1 MESDKPGGVCGIILA
16 AGANTRLNG
25 IVAPFNKPLVLVN
38 GKPLIR
44 HSIDHLLEWDVTSI
58 IIVASPENVRQLLTV
73 AKSPVPI
80 KWVLQIGPTGVVEA
94 IKLAMMAVDKDRV
107 VIVCADNTFAGF
119 EGPPMSGD
127 WIATRTLPNA
137 EAKRFTRLEHGPRGD
152 MNLCSASS
160 PRGYGGKE
168 STVWIGP
175 VTLGTAEVRNALERT
190 GTVCIDVEDL
200 IMQSTTEL
208 QAFTMECQD
217 LGIPE
222 SLSRE

>member
-1 MESDKPGGVCGIILA
+1 
-16 AGANTRLNG
+16 
-25 IVAPFNKPLVLVN
+25 VN

-44 HSIDHLLEWDVTSI
+44 HSIDHLLEWDATSI

-73 AKSPVPI
+73 AESPVPI

-119 EGPPMSGD
+119 EGPPMAGD

-137 EAKRFTRLEHGPRGD
+137 EAKRFTRITHQSRGD
-152 MNLCSASS
+152 KLHPASG
-160 PRGYGGKE
+160 PYGYGEKE

-175 VTLGTAEVRNALERT
+175 VTLGSVAMRNALKHT
-190 GTVCIDVEDL
+190 TSIEDL
-200 IMQSTTEL
+200 IMQSAILL
-208 QAFTMECQD
+208 QSFTMECQD

-222 SLSRE
+222 SFT